1 MEDDYEE
8 LKKVIYDIL
17 GSISPEWIIKKV
29 ERGEEL
35 SKEEKE
41 IVLKFIHDETTNNK
55 KVAKEALPK
64 RREIGFKFDT
74 LVGKIGGQKFAGFTH
89 VSETIGNYRKDVKS
103 NSKEILKG
111 IRITSNNQTQENIKT
126 LIKQHQASEEYLE
139 SYAHLLDTYK
149 ERISS
154 DNQDFETPF
163 APEHQEAIKQ
173 AKIKVKELGTQYKKR

>member
-1 MEDDYEE
+1 MKNENEE
-8 LKKVIYDIL
+8 LRKAIYSL
-17 GSISPEWIIKKV
+17 LNSMFPEVIIKKV

-35 SKEEKE
+35 SKEETE

-126 LIKQHQASEEYLE
+126 LIQQHQASVKNLEGYIRLVEKIEER
-139 SYAHLLDTYK
+139 LD
-149 ERISS
+149 SS
-154 DNQDFETPF
+154 EKDFETPV
-163 APEHQEAIKQ
+163 APEHQEVIKQ